1 MVAAE
6 ETATELRQQLRAMEE
21 GMEEKALAAKAAE
34 EAKTQAEAAHAGLQE
49 ELQRLQSRC
58 RDMEEDLRTASD
70 SEAQHM
76 AQSSKA
82 TAHLR
87 EENAE
92 LQRNIDELRAQ
103 VADLEASDQRW
114 SQQYGE
120 ERRAHERGREDLLAR
135 SKQLEQR
142 LQSAEASADEASQG
156 RASLQEEVNTWK
168 RRALEAEAQ
177 TRRPAARFSQEADH
191 SGVQELQQQLQ
202 GLRDEYNSLRQDHV
216 DLLVLVAKQDFD
228 LQALRHTLQA
238 QPNGSALVRSAKQ
251 RARAAL
257 RAYEEGFDDSLTA
270 SYVSDATA
278 VDTATPDSLGGALDD
293 GAMEQS
299 DAYSSLSR
307 SEEASKEGGGRG
319 AARPGPAGSAPRG
332 IDLSTI
338 SFEDDKERS
347 AQSYRR
353 STDNAETAGA
363 ANYVHTSSFFSKTQD
378 DGGNSGDG

>member
-1 MVAAE
+1 M
-6 ETATELRQQLRAMEE
+6 
-21 GMEEKALAAKAAE
+21 
-34 EAKTQAEAAHAGLQE
+34 
-49 ELQRLQSRC
+49 
-58 RDMEEDLRTASD
+58 
-70 SEAQHM
+70 
-76 AQSSKA
+76 
-82 TAHLR
+82 
-87 EENAE
+87 
-92 LQRNIDELRAQ
+92 
-103 VADLEASDQRW
+103 
-114 SQQYGE
+114 
-120 ERRAHERGREDLLAR
+120 
-135 SKQLEQR
+135 
-142 LQSAEASADEASQG
+142 
-156 RASLQEEVNTWK
+156 
-168 RRALEAEAQ
+168 
-177 TRRPAARFSQEADH
+177 
-191 SGVQELQQQLQ
+191 
-202 GLRDEYNSLRQDHV
+202 
-216 DLLVLVAKQDFD
+216 
-228 LQALRHTLQA
+228 QALRHTLQA

-378 DGGNSGDG
+378 DGGNSGDGFGRPPARASAPFGSRSLSKAWENLQHTRAPTQGYTPARTAPRMSESGSSPGKQAAADWLEKALSNVSQ